1 MENGE
6 RRERDS
12 VCVCVCA
19 RGCVRT
25 HVCAR
30 VRECVRVGVGMSAR
44 QLGRRCVQPR
54 VGAEEW

>member
-12 VCVCVCA
+12 VCVCA
-19 RGCVRT
+19 CVRVG
-25 HVCAR
+25 VCAR